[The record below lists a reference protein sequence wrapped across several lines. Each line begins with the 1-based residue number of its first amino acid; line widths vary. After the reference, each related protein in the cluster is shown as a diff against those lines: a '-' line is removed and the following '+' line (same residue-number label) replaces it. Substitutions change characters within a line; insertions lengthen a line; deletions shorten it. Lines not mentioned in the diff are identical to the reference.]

1 MFPEVPPAL
10 QPEGVACG
18 LAAGL
23 TPCVPSAPGASA
35 SPTAPGLGWRPSPAW
50 GTPTAAGECVW
61 ACGAGSR
68 HRRLVGVV
76 TVARDHRPGSWANS
90 VRVEGAR
97 SGCLPAR
104 PHPHCR
110 GSGRSRTLAR
120 LGQRSGGVLV
130 RAVSSCRAFLS
141 VCAPSH
147 LRGAAPQP
155 LAGPSRPTVSG
166 SGVCL
171 QDRPYGN
178 LPGLHL
184 PAVAADGG
192 RRLGRGLRVL
202 RAAVLRAERRV
213 PDPQHVLGPDGA
225 DGRQVG
231 AGTTTAATW
240 PGRRRPTPGC
250 RAGRARPRGC
260 SRAPR
265 AGS

>member
-1 MFPEVPPAL
+1 MTPGARGALSCAGTAPEVPAGSRPPRRGLLSVSVAWRLAASSVGADHTRAPAVGHVRPRSVLPAEGATPTGPGGRSVARLQSSVVCEAAQMFSPAL

-50 GTPTAAGECVW
+50 GTPTAAGECVR
-61 ACGAGSR
+61 ARGAGSW
-68 HRRLVGVV
+68 HRCLVGVV

-141 VCAPSH
+141 ICAPSH
-147 LRGAAPQP
+147 LWRAAWGAAPQP
-155 LAGPSRPTVSG
+155 
-166 SGVCL
+166 
-171 QDRPYGN
+171 
-178 LPGLHL
+178 
-184 PAVAADGG
+184 
-192 RRLGRGLRVL
+192 
-202 RAAVLRAERRV
+202 
-213 PDPQHVLGPDGA
+213 
-225 DGRQVG
+225 
-231 AGTTTAATW
+231 
-240 PGRRRPTPGC
+240 
-250 RAGRARPRGC
+250 
-260 SRAPR
+260 
-265 AGS
+265 

>member
-1 MFPEVPPAL
+1 MSAVPGGLPPRAWVLITRVPRPWVASGLVRCFLQREPPPRARGGRSWLGCRALWFARPLRCSPRAL

-50 GTPTAAGECVW
+50 GTPTAAGECVR
-61 ACGAGSR
+61 ARGAGSW

-141 VCAPSH
+141 ICAPSH
-147 LRGAAPQP
+147 LWRAAWGAAPQP
-155 LAGPSRPTVSG
+155 
-166 SGVCL
+166 
-171 QDRPYGN
+171 
-178 LPGLHL
+178 
-184 PAVAADGG
+184 
-192 RRLGRGLRVL
+192 
-202 RAAVLRAERRV
+202 
-213 PDPQHVLGPDGA
+213 
-225 DGRQVG
+225 
-231 AGTTTAATW
+231 
-240 PGRRRPTPGC
+240 
-250 RAGRARPRGC
+250 
-260 SRAPR
+260 
-265 AGS
+265 

>member
-1 MFPEVPPAL
+1 MFSPAL

-50 GTPTAAGECVW
+50 GTPTAAGECVR
-61 ACGAGSR
+61 ARGAGSW

-110 GSGRSRTLAR
+110 GSERSRTLAR

-130 RAVSSCRAFLS
+130 RAVSSCRAFLYLCPFAPVAGS
-141 VCAPSH
+141 LGGSPAALSRPLPPDGVRVWCLSAGPPVRKSPGPAPSCCCG
-147 LRGAAPQP
+147 RWRTAAGARTSSPA
-155 LAGPSRPTVSG
+155 S
-166 SGVCL
+166 SGVTC
-171 QDRPYGN
+171 
-178 LPGLHL
+178 
-184 PAVAADGG
+184 
-192 RRLGRGLRVL
+192 
-202 RAAVLRAERRV
+202 
-213 PDPQHVLGPDGA
+213 
-225 DGRQVG
+225 
-231 AGTTTAATW
+231 
-240 PGRRRPTPGC
+240 
-250 RAGRARPRGC
+250 
-260 SRAPR
+260 RAPR
-265 AGS
+265 PRSTARAGP